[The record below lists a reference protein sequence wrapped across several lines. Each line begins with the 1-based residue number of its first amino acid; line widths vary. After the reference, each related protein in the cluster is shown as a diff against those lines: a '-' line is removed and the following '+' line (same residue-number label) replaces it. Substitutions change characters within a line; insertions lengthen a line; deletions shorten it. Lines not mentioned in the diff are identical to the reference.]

1 MNLTDYLLIVTIVLS
16 AIVGAARGFL
26 REAVAVAA
34 WVIALFL
41 AWHFSD
47 LIAPHLGGLMSDS
60 EVRPW
65 AARVIIVLLVL
76 LLGAGVGAALA
87 HFVRLSIFSGMDR
100 LLGFGFGVLRGFVLL
115 GVFVILGQLLRLQE
129 EQWWRHSMLIPYGES
144 IAHGQWPGARR
155 VPAASHARAQRQRRH
170 RPRALPDG
178 GLRRRLRSA
187 AVLRQCALRHLPW
200 AQRQSHQRDG
210 ARRDPDPRGPA
221 PPQHHLR
228 LGGAAE
234 RVRFRAAAGR
244 DRAHHARGRLCRPE
258 RPVPPLPRR
267 LCRGRD
273 DHRPRHTRL
282 SGSER
287 HPPAGAR

>member
-16 AIVGAARGFL
+16 AIVGAARVSCA
-26 REAVAVAA
+26 RRSPVAA

-144 IAHGQWPGARR
+144 IAN
-155 VPAASHARAQRQRRH
+155 
-170 RPRALPDG
+170 
-178 GLRRRLRSA
+178 GLRTL
-187 AVLRQCALRHLPW
+187 V
-200 AQRQSHQRDG
+200 G
-210 ARRDPDPRGPA
+210 E
-221 PPQHHLR
+221 
-228 LGGAAE
+228 E
-234 RVRFRAAAGR
+234 RVRRAGDLR
-244 DRAHHARGRLCRPE
+244 VRI
-258 RPVPPLPRR
+258 
-267 LCRGRD
+267 
-273 DHRPRHTRL
+273 
-282 SGSER
+282 
-287 HPPAGAR
+287 